1 MQKGRPGNGG
11 PFSLRQAVSKLAC
24 RMTTLITARLT
35 LRAPRPGDLDDL
47 HAIYG
52 DGRAMRYWS
61 SLPHGELDTTRAM
74 LDPMIAAFADQPTYF
89 IWDHAGRAIG
99 AGGMHA
105 PWEVGFILHPDHWRN
120 GLAREAMSAI
130 ILHLWATTE
139 APALTADTDPRNAAS
154 IGLLAALGFVEAG
167 RARNTFFVGGEWSD
181 SIYLALA
188 RP

>member
-1 MQKGRPGNGG
+1 
-11 PFSLRQAVSKLAC
+11 
-24 RMTTLITARLT
+24 MTTLITARLT
-35 LRAPRPGDLDDL
+35 LRSPRPGDLDDL

-74 LDPMIAAFADQPTYF
+74 LDTMIAAFADQPTYF
-89 IWDHAGRAIG
+89 IWDHSGRAIG

-105 PWEVGFILHPDHWRN
+105 PWEVGFILHPDHWRK

-130 ILHLWATTE
+130 ILHLWATTR

-167 RARNTFFVGGEWSD
+167 RARNTFVVGGEWSD
-181 SIYLALA
+181 SIYFALA